1 MGLVGPTGSGK
12 TTIVDIILG
21 LLETKQGNIE
31 VDGKIITKKNIQS
44 WQHSIGYVP
53 QNIYLIDDTNSL
65 KYSFWN

>member
-31 VDGKIITKKNIQS
+31 VDVK
-44 WQHSIGYVP
+44 
-53 QNIYLIDDTNSL
+53 
-65 KYSFWN
+65 